1 MVKNE
6 MLREVLDKFEEKYGD
21 LNDESGCSVFNDNIC
36 QYEWLSV
43 ADIVKVIE
51 EVDEMY
57 N

>member
-6 MLREVLDKFEEKYGD
+6 MLREVLDKLEEKYGD